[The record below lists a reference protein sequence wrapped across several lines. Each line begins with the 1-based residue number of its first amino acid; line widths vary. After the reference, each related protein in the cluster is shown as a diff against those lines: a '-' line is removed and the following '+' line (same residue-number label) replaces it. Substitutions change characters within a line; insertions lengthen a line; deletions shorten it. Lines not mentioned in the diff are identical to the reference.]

1 MNFGSPSPSKP
12 PKKKKQKKLA
22 QGKMAASQKSQN
34 KLEDDILIERAHRI
48 GRRNNVKPR
57 PIVAKF
63 NRFPQRELI
72 RKNAFK
78 LKGTHLS
85 IGEQFP
91 KEIQERRKGLY
102 PIYKKAKE
110 DEKKASLVKDKLYID
125 GELYIDA
132 GSETPEY
139 EYPKSEGGAR
149 GFRRGGRGGRGK

>member
-1 MNFGSPSPSKP
+1 MRENLLFYGVDEA
-12 PKKKKQKKLA
+12 PKGEQENCEDIVKRICSANLE
-22 QGKMAASQKSQN
+22 
-34 KLEDDILIERAHRI
+34 LEDDILIERAHRI

-110 DEKKASLVKDKLYID
+110 DEKRHPLLKTNFTSMESY
-125 GELYIDA
+125 
-132 GSETPEY
+132 T
-139 EYPKSEGGAR
+139 
-149 GFRRGGRGGRGK
+149 